1 MDIPLY
7 TVGRTNIDNREPF
20 PLASDMK
27 MRWRRTPKEMAAE
40 FAKTRTPQSDDEFF
54 RACDLPDDDLA
65 RQSALAVRRTTAAYG
80 RIDPEFI
87 RPTDRYP
94 EELTNLT
101 GWDKIDFVDWL
112 AELEAM
118 LDETLSDN
126 ADQWLA
132 LEFSVKELVQT
143 TDRIRRGET

>member
-1 MDIPLY
+1 MKIRWW
-7 TVGRTNIDNREPF
+7 RTTT
-20 PLASDMK
+20 K
-27 MRWRRTPKEMAAE
+27 MAEE

-54 RACDLPDDDLA
+54 HGCDLPDDDLA

-80 RIDPEFI
+80 GIAPEFI

-101 GWDKIDFVDWL
+101 GWDRIDFVDWL
-112 AELEAM
+112 AELEEL
-118 LDETLSDN
+118 LDESLSHD